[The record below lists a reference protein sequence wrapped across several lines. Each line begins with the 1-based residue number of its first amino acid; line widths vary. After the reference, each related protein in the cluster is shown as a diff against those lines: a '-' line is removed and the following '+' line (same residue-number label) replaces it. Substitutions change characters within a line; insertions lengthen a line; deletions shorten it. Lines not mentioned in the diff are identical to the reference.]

1 MSLVSDF
8 YWKGIP
14 TFRYFEVNSLLM
26 NFSVYTIGVDEVVL
40 SCMM

>member
-14 TFRYFEVNSLLM
+14 TLRYFEVNRLLM
-26 NFSVYTIGVDEVVL
+26 NFTVYTIGV
-40 SCMM
+40 S